1 MEKLVHQDELNE
13 IMKLQ
18 DHVGGVEFA
27 EKILEHLH
35 ITTEIIGAE
44 RLPLPDQP
52 SFFVSNHPLGGADG
66 IILTYILG
74 QHYHGNIKV
83 LVNDLLMSVYQFG
96 DVFIPVNKY
105 GSQARDLAHQ
115 INDALESD
123 KQIISFPAGLC
134 SRKGD
139 DGEIRDLKWN
149 PSFIRMAKKS
159 GRTIV
164 PLFFEGDNSNHF
176 HKWARLRKKLG
187 IKFNYELVLLPDE
200 VFRAKGK
207 HFRIFVGE
215 PIPIQQL
222 PTGRE
227 IHKKANDLRT
237 SLYHFPKMYGTNGSL

>member
-13 IMKLQ
+13 IMMLQ
-18 DHVGGVEFA
+18 DHVDGVSFA
-27 EKILEHLH
+27 EKILNHLQ

-44 RLPLPDQP
+44 RLPSIDQP
-52 SFFVSNHPLGGADG
+52 AFFVSNHPLGGADG
-66 IILTYILG
+66 IILTYLLG
-74 QHYHGNIKV
+74 HHYEGDIKV

-96 DVFIPVNKY
+96 DVFLPVNKY
-105 GSQARDLAHQ
+105 GSQARHAAQQ
-115 INDALESD
+115 INEALESD

-139 DGEIRDLKWN
+139 DGLIRDLKWN

-164 PLFFEGDNSNHF
+164 PLFFDGDNSNHF
-176 HKWARLRKKLG
+176 HSWARRRKKLG
-187 IKFNYELVLLPDE
+187 LKFNYELVLLPDE

-215 PIPIQQL
+215 PIDVQEL

-227 IHKKANDLRT
+227 IHDKANDIREA
-237 SLYHFPKMYGTNGSL
+237 LYHFPEKYGTNGRL